1 MLTPGCSSH
10 VKNLCFVFSL
20 LSPFSLDSSFW
31 HGSTFGDLS
40 GGRACDAIRQLRG
53 AAQPCLRWVQAPRR
67 RSATRAV
74 SVEPLSADSAISAW
88 VRLRRQVSLW
98 LTGSASP
105 VVCVD
110 AGLGVRTV
118 PTQRPLATAGCR
130 GT

>member
-1 MLTPGCSSH
+1 MAPR
-10 VKNLCFVFSL
+10 
-20 LSPFSLDSSFW
+20 
-31 HGSTFGDLS
+31 S
-40 GGRACDAIRQLRG
+40 GIFPEAAPASAVDPARRPATCDAIRQLQG

-118 PTQRPLATAGCR
+118 PTQRPLATAGCW